1 MPGMFSSRAGGD
13 PRPRSR
19 ARWIVPLVTLVLGIV
34 LGGAGVWYLRGD
46 DPAPVIAQ
54 PTAPATTPAVS
65 DEVAVPAACL
75 KIAAGAQDLQKLI
88 DQAMEAAG
96 RLDAAELSTL
106 VRRIDKKQAGL
117 RDDTTTCQRGVATAK
132 PVTPTTVTAT
142 TTHTATTTQTAT
154 ATVTAPPAP
163 SPTPTSTAT
172 R

>member
-1 MPGMFSSRAGGD
+1 
-13 PRPRSR
+13 
-19 ARWIVPLVTLVLGIV
+19 
-34 LGGAGVWYLRGD
+34 
-46 DPAPVIAQ
+46 
-54 PTAPATTPAVS
+54 
-65 DEVAVPAACL
+65 
-75 KIAAGAQDLQKLI
+75 
-88 DQAMEAAG
+88 MEAAG